1 MSEPTMALYE
11 GMFLL
16 SQQEAATDFG
26 GCIDFV
32 KDVFA
37 RAEAELIVL
46 TKWDERRLA
55 YTIRG
60 QKRGTYLLA
69 YFRAR
74 GAQIANIERD
84 CNLSEQVLRN
94 MILRAEHVGET
105 ELELAKKEATDLDL
119 EAKMRREA
127 AEAQDEADRQTRSGD
142 DEQTGADAVA
152 VQVATPPQADQ
163 MPQTEEMPVA
173 DQPKP
178 EAPPEQ

>member
-16 SQQEAATDFG
+16 NQQEAATDFG

-32 KDVFA
+32 KDVFT

-55 YTIRG
+55 YPIRG

-94 MILRAEHVGET
+94 MIIRAEHIGET

-127 AEAQDEADRQTRSGD
+127 AEAQARADRETDRGD
-142 DEQTGADAVA
+142 DEPTGADAVA
-152 VQVATPPQADQ
+152 VQVSTPVQAVDEPTADK
-163 MPQTEEMPVA
+163 PQTE
-173 DQPKP
+173 
-178 EAPPEQ
+178 APQEQ